1 MIKVNVNGIR
11 VNKNNSWQ
19 NKRHS
24 LTTFATLNH
33 LFENGSVSDL
43 WHTVRRIMKN
53 WIKLKK
59 GIINIIEMII
69 AIESMNCGGKTT
81 ICNKL
86 CDILNKMGICSIV
99 IKAPD
104 YDGLCGNDIS

>member
-1 MIKVNVNGIR
+1 
-11 VNKNNSWQ
+11 
-19 NKRHS
+19 
-24 LTTFATLNH
+24 
-33 LFENGSVSDL
+33 
-43 WHTVRRIMKN
+43 
-53 WIKLKK
+53 
-59 GIINIIEMII
+59 MII